1 MKKYLPALFFIGISF
16 FAGLVGS
23 IFTTPS
29 IPTWYASLVKP
40 AFSPPNY
47 VFGPV
52 WSILFLLMGISA
64 YLVWKEGFGK
74 KKVKIALKIFFVQLA
89 LNTLWSILFFGL
101 KSPMVSLAEIILL
114 WVLIFITIKKF
125 YEISKIA
132 GSLLIPYILWVTF
145 ASILNLSIVLLNS

>member
-1 MKKYLPALFFIGISF
+1 MKKYLPALLFIGISF
-16 FAGLVGS
+16 FAGFVGS
-23 IFTTPS
+23 IFTTPA

>member
-16 FAGLVGS
+16 FAGFVGS